1 MKPVTLVATDLDGT
15 LLNSEKKVSEK
26 NKEAIRRLK
35 EHGILFGVVSG
46 RPVESGLIL
55 CKGWGLEDSI
65 SFLIGMNGGVLYDT
79 CLLYTSPS
87 PRDISGSRMPS
98 SA

>member
-35 EHGILFGVVSG
+35 EHGILFGVFPAV
-46 RPVESGLIL
+46 RL
-55 CKGWGLEDSI
+55 KAD
-65 SFLIGMNGGVLYDT
+65 
-79 CLLYTSPS
+79 
-87 PRDISGSRMPS
+87 
-98 SA
+98 